1 MKILFQNQ
9 LMKIKAIFHGILS
22 DWLGRTEAEFTL
34 RPEATLA
41 DLLSEIRKK
50 YGSRMPPQLGMKSQA
65 DFNQAFWAVR
75 GTEQLKEPH
84 EKLIEGEEIRF
95 FLPLSG
101 G

>member
-1 MKILFQNQ
+1 
-9 LMKIKAIFHGILS
+9 MKIKAVFHGILA
-22 DWLGRTEAEFTL
+22 DWLGRAEAEFI
-34 RPEATLA
+34 PPQDATLS
-41 DLLSEIRKK
+41 DLLFEVRKK
-50 YGSRMPPQLGMKSQA
+50 YGSRMPPQLGMKDQA

-84 EKLIEGEEIRF
+84 EKLTDGEEIRF

>member
-1 MKILFQNQ
+1 MR
-9 LMKIKAIFHGILS
+9 IKALFHGILA
-22 DWLGRTEAEFTL
+22 DWLGRAEVELTL
-34 RPEATLA
+34 PRDATFS
-41 DLLSEIRKK
+41 DLLFEIREK
-50 YGSRMPPQLGMKSQA
+50 YGSHMPPQLGMKDQA

-84 EKLIEGEEIRF
+84 EKLIDGEEIRF

>member
-1 MKILFQNQ
+1 MKVRAL
-9 LMKIKAIFHGILS
+9 FHGILA
-22 DWLGRTEAEFTL
+22 DWLGRTDAEFTL
-34 RPEATLA
+34 SREATLA

-50 YGSRMPPQLGMKSQA
+50 YGAHMPPQLGMKNQS

-84 EKLIEGEEIRF
+84 EKLIDGEEIRF